1 MARTGI
7 ARLLSGVL
15 HDLARVGRPQP
26 QRSMRARVRATGRV
40 LDLVTLRGETPRFR
54 AADIGEPQLSC
65 RRGLMQREASK

>member
-1 MARTGI
+1 
-7 ARLLSGVL
+7 
-15 HDLARVGRPQP
+15 
-26 QRSMRARVRATGRV
+26 VRATGRV